1 MISKTHKRLIPAF
14 SLLALVS
21 LVLAACAPQ
30 VVTQIVEVTK
40 EVPLVQT
47 QVAVQ
52 TQVVEVPVEKG
63 AFTTPHPILSDLRVR
78 QALAYCTN
86 RSELLQAVYPL
97 LDEDARA
104 SLFMHTNIPRSHWAY
119 AGDDNVTKFDFDP
132 AKGGALLDEAGWA
145 LADGAAFRNNAAG
158 EELSL
163 KLTTTTAAFRQTW
176 AAVWEAQMANC
187 GIRIVRLHVPA
198 PWWFGDTTG
207 LSRRDFE
214 LGAYAWT
221 GQADPAGQ
229 TLYACDQIPLPEN
242 AWIGQ
247 NYMGWCNETADKA
260 IKAANNTLIKD
271 ERIAEYATFQQEFT
285 KDLPSLPLFNRTDTY
300 AINPQLVGFEP
311 RPGQAFV
318 SYNTQDW
325 EIPGRD
331 TIVFGYTQEPA
342 SMFTLVESGKTVGI
356 ASGMV
361 QGFAWTSLDYDFAP
375 SMLKQLPT
383 LENGLAQNN
392 DVEVKEGDKVLD
404 ANGTEAELTAG
415 VKVKNSAGEV
425 VEFTGQPITM
435 KQLSARFEFAEN
447 LTWSDGTP
455 VSQADYELKWKIDCD
470 KTSGATSFIT
480 CDRTAKLEFFNNGYV
495 QTSIPGVQSPIYF
508 TNLDNNGQPD
518 IYPAHLV
525 LSDGRKLADVPAS
538 EWATLPEIAE
548 KPLGAGPYVVKEWVK
563 GEKMVLEA
571 NPYFYLG
578 APKTKTIVLSFIT
591 AENAEPQLIGGQVDI
606 LDDSTLAGVTE
617 TLNNAANEGQI
628 KLIVD
633 ASATW
638 EHIDFNLFLP

>member
-1 MISKTHKRLIPAF
+1 MTSKTHKRLMPAF
-14 SLLALVS
+14 SLLAIAS

-52 TQVVEVPVEKG
+52 TQVVEVEKG

-97 LDEDARA
+97 LDETARGG
-104 SLFMHTNIPRSHWAY
+104 LFMHTNIPRSHWAY
-119 AGDDNVTKFDFDP
+119 AGDENVTKFEFDP
-132 AKGGALLDEAGWA
+132 ATGGALLDEAGWT
-145 LADGAAFRNNAAG
+145 LPEGAAFRNNAAG

-198 PWWFGDTTG
+198 PWLFGDTTG
-207 LSRRDFE
+207 LARRDFE
-214 LGAYAWT
+214 MSAFAWT

-247 NYMGWCNETADKA
+247 NGMGWCNATADKA
-260 IKAANNTLIKD
+260 IKAANNTLIKG
-271 ERIAEYATFQQEFT
+271 ERVAEYTTFQQEFT

-300 AINPQLVGFEP
+300 AINPGLVGFEP

-361 QGFAWTSLDYDFAP
+361 QGFAWTSLDYDYAA

-404 ANGTEAELTAG
+404 ANGTVTTLAAG
-415 VKVKNSAGEV
+415 VSVKNSAGEV
-425 VEFTGQPITM
+425 VEFTGSPITM
-435 KQLSARFEFAEN
+435 KQLSARFEFNEK

-470 KTSGATSFIT
+470 KSSGATSFIT
-480 CDRTAKLEFFNNGYV
+480 CDQTAKVEYFANGY
-495 QTSIPGVQSPIYF
+495 TATTIPGAQSPIYF
-508 TNLDNNGQPD
+508 LNLDNNGQPD

-525 LSDGRKLADVPAS
+525 LSDGRKLADVPAA

-617 TLNNAANEGQI
+617 TLNNAAAEGAI

>member
-1 MISKTHKRLIPAF
+1 MISKPIQRLTPTF
-14 SLLALVS
+14 SLLAIAS

-30 VVTQIVEVTK
+30 VVTQVVEVTK
-40 EVPLVQT
+40 EVPVVQT
-47 QVAVQ
+47 QVVNQ
-52 TQVVEVPVEKG
+52 TQVVEVEVEKG

-86 RSELLQAVYPL
+86 RSELLQSVYPL
-97 LDEDARA
+97 LDEAARA
-104 SLFMHTNIPRSHWAY
+104 DLFMHTNIPRSHWAY
-119 AGDDNVTKFDFDP
+119 AGDDKVTKFDFDP
-132 AKGGALLDEAGWA
+132 AKGGALLDEAGWT
-145 LADGAAFRNNAAG
+145 LAEGATFRTNAAG

-163 KLTTTTAAFRQTW
+163 KLTTTAAAFRQTW

-187 GIRIVRLHVPA
+187 GIRILRLHVPA

-221 GQADPAGQ
+221 GQADPGGQ

-242 AWIGQ
+242 AWVGQ
-247 NYMGWCNETADKA
+247 NYMGWCNEVADRA
-260 IKAANNTLIKD
+260 IKAANNTLIKE
-271 ERIAEYATFQQEFT
+271 ERIAEYTTFQQQFT
-285 KDLPSLPLFNRTDTY
+285 QDLPSLPLFNRTDTY

-318 SYNTQDW
+318 SYNAHEW

-383 LENGLAQNN
+383 LENGLAQNV

-404 ANGTEAELTAG
+404 ATGKEVELTAG
-415 VKVKNSAGEV
+415 VKVKNAAGEI

-435 KQLSARFEFAEN
+435 KQLVTRFEFHEN

-480 CDRTAKLEFFNNGYV
+480 CDRTAKLEFFDNGYV
-495 QTSIPGVQSPIYF
+495 QTAIPGAQSPIYF

-525 LSDGRKLADVPAS
+525 LSDGRKLADVPAA

-548 KPLGAGPYVVKEWVK
+548 KPLGAGPYMVKEWVK

-628 KLIVD
+628 RLIVD